1 MSPNTIILTK
11 TRISQTCLATLN
23 ALEDTGKEWY
33 CQPVDE
39 VIYEEYRDSEA
50 TAVDYLSTSSVNA
63 RLIDACS
70 TEDNEETQETREDT
84 AMAWKQL

>member
-1 MSPNTIILTK
+1 M
-11 TRISQTCLATLN
+11 
-23 ALEDTGKEWY
+23 
-33 CQPVDE
+33 
-39 VIYEEYRDSEA
+39 
-50 TAVDYLSTSSVNA
+50 DYLSTSSVNA